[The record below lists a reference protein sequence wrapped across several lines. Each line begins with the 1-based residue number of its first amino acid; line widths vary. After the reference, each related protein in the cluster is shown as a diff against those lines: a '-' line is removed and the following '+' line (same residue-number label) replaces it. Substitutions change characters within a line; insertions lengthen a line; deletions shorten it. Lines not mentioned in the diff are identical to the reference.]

1 MESKIVDNTYT
12 EITPK
17 ELYQKL
23 LDWNKKIDDEISLEK
38 INKMKNKRWKKDGNL
53 SPSDLKILISKFPT
67 PINGIE
73 LIDIKLKNKYK
84 EDDVYLEQNFIQK
97 HIRRGESF
105 LHNIISDEY
114 DFARCGL
121 PKFFDYKKKIL
132 EEKDKKNN
140 NCVLGEIENIDVNND
155 KNKLKLKFYVYLTTK
170 VNGENFQ
177 VSYNKKLK
185 AWIIGSKNVS
195 ILCRNVDD
203 LEFYKNENNFKE
215 NSNEK
220 NDIKIYKNK
229 IINKKSIDKT
239 KNENINNSTIPLKEE
254 DEDNNG
260 KIYEIKNDK
269 GDKNFTLF
277 RYKFVLEFGK
287 LWFDILDKKVGKE
300 KIDNFINDIG
310 DFTLIGEN
318 VGNKE
323 HEHIMIYEEKDIIF
337 YAIVNNNKF
346 STEKC
351 LPFNESLEIFKKYG
365 LSYVNINKSEKFNTY
380 NQLINYLNE
389 QYDIIFDKSMDE
401 YGEGS
406 VIYLATSEMIDDKEK
421 EIIRGLGKLKTFEYR
436 FLRKIREKCKHIPQ
450 RRNILDS
457 NKELNEKEKEILQNK
472 IRSENKRNK
481 PKIDSIIESTIN
493 ETEKLISDVEKSKYY
508 LNSPD
513 LLKWIN
519 FAKHVYNYW
528 YMDSYDYNDM
538 FASFIDKMKKLFY
551 NSDKIPKIDENLIN
565 EVRKEVIKNK

>member
-1 MESKIVDNTYT
+1 MRDVV
-12 EITPK
+12 
-17 ELYQKL
+17 
-23 LDWNKKIDDEISLEK
+23 KKIDDKISLERM
-38 INKMKNKRWKKDGNL
+38 NRMKNKKWKKDGSL
-53 SPSDLKILISKFPT
+53 SPADLKFLISKFPT
-67 PINGIE
+67 PIDSIE

-84 EDDVYLEQNFIQK
+84 EDEVYLEQYFIQK
-97 HIRRGESF
+97 NLRRGESF

-140 NCVLGEIENIDVNND
+140 NCVLSEIENINNGE
-155 KNKLKLKFYVYLTTK
+155 NKYELKYYVYITTK

-203 LEFYKNENNFKE
+203 LEFYKIENNFKE
-215 NSNEK
+215 NSNDK
-220 NDIKIYKNK
+220 NDMKTNNNKNNN
-229 IINKKSIDKT
+229 NKNSEKT
-239 KNENINNSTIPLKEE
+239 KSENNNNSIIPLKEE
-254 DEDNNG
+254 DEDNNL
-260 KIYEIKNDK
+260 KKNEIKNDK
-269 GDKNFTLF
+269 ADNNSSLF
-277 RYKFVLEFGK
+277 RYKFVIEFGK
-287 LWFDILDKKVGKE
+287 LWFEILDKKVGKE
-300 KIDNFINDIG
+300 KMDNFINEIG

-318 VGNKE
+318 VGDKA
-323 HEHIMIYEEKDIIF
+323 HEHIKIYEEKDIIF
-337 YAIVNNNKF
+337 YAIINNNKF

-351 LPFNESLEIFKKYG
+351 LPFNESFEIFKKYG
-365 LSYVNINKSEKFNTY
+365 LSYVNINKSEKFKTY

-401 YGEGS
+401 SGEGS
-406 VIYLATSEMIDDKEK
+406 VIYLATSEIIDNKEK
-421 EIIRGLGKLKTFEYR
+421 ETIRGLGKLKTFEYR

-450 RRNILDS
+450 RKNILDS

-481 PKIDSIIESTIN
+481 PKIDSIIELTIN
-493 ETEKLISDVEKSKYY
+493 ETEKLVSDVEKSKYY
-508 LNSPD
+508 LKSPD
-513 LLKWIN
+513 LLEWIN

-528 YMDSYDYNDM
+528 YMDGYDYNDK

-551 NSDKIPKIDENLIN
+551 KSEKIPEIDENLIN
-565 EVRKEVIKNK
+565 EVRKEIIKNK

>member
-1 MESKIVDNTYT
+1 
-12 EITPK
+12 
-17 ELYQKL
+17 
-23 LDWNKKIDDEISLEK
+23 
-38 INKMKNKRWKKDGNL
+38 
-53 SPSDLKILISKFPT
+53 
-67 PINGIE
+67 
-73 LIDIKLKNKYK
+73 
-84 EDDVYLEQNFIQK
+84 
-97 HIRRGESF
+97 
-105 LHNIISDEY
+105 
-114 DFARCGL
+114 
-121 PKFFDYKKKIL
+121 
-132 EEKDKKNN
+132 
-140 NCVLGEIENIDVNND
+140 
-155 KNKLKLKFYVYLTTK
+155 
-170 VNGENFQ
+170 
-177 VSYNKKLK
+177 
-185 AWIIGSKNVS
+185 
-195 ILCRNVDD
+195 
-203 LEFYKNENNFKE
+203 
-215 NSNEK
+215 
-220 NDIKIYKNK
+220 
-229 IINKKSIDKT
+229 
-239 KNENINNSTIPLKEE
+239 
-254 DEDNNG
+254 
-260 KIYEIKNDK
+260 
-269 GDKNFTLF
+269 
-277 RYKFVLEFGK
+277 
-287 LWFDILDKKVGKE
+287 
-300 KIDNFINDIG
+300 
-310 DFTLIGEN
+310 
-318 VGNKE
+318 
-323 HEHIMIYEEKDIIF
+323 MIYEEKDIIF

-421 EIIRGLGKLKTFEYR
+421 EVIRGLGKLKTFEYR

-519 FAKHVYNYW
+519 FAQHVYNYW

-565 EVRKEVIKNK
+565 EVRKEIIKNK